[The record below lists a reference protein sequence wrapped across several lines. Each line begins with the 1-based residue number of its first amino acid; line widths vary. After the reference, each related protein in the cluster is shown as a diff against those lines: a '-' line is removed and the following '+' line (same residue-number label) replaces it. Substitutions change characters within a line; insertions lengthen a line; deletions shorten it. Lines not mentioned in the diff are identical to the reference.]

1 MNIKWVCSR
10 CPMKDG
16 TAPCTLIVEDEIY
29 EQPYWCPWSLN
40 PMSDGEEAE
49 WEEIKSS
56 EGATITP
63 LKYDSVSNP
72 SHYTEGREH
81 EPIEVIEDWKLGF
94 CLGNAVKYI
103 SRAGRKNDAIEDLE
117 KAVWYL
123 QHEIENLRKRWNEKD
138 I

>member
-10 CPMKDG
+10 CPKKDG

-49 WEEIKSS
+49 WEEIESS
-56 EGATITP
+56 EDVTITP

-72 SHYTEGREH
+72 SHYTEGRKY
-81 EPIEVIEDWKLGF
+81 EPIDVIEDWGLGF
-94 CLGNAVKYI
+94 CLGNAV
-103 SRAGRKNDAIEDLE
+103 
-117 KAVWYL
+117 
-123 QHEIENLRKRWNEKD
+123 
-138 I
+138 